1 MGRAGSAVTH
11 DAHVYAWQ
19 QRELRRSL
27 IRQLL
32 RWHRE
37 RGAEW
42 LRAYVERWPAWA
54 GLRVDFGR
62 SSGLA
67 MAGRRGNGSD
77 RN

>member
-32 RWHRE
+32 IWHRE
-37 RGAEW
+37 RCSNW
-42 LRAYVERWPAWA
+42 LRGYVNGWKAWE
-54 GLRVDFGR
+54 GLRADFWQQQRAGNDGR
-62 SSGLA
+62 
-67 MAGRRGNGSD
+67 AGQWF
-77 RN
+77 

>member
-1 MGRAGSAVTH
+1 MGGVAGGMSH
-11 DAHVYAWQ
+11 DAHIIVWQ

-42 LRAYVERWPAWA
+42 LRGYVERWPAWA
-54 GLRVDFGR
+54 GLRVDFWAQQR
-62 SSGLA
+62 L
-67 MAGRRGNGSD
+67 GNGGEAGQWMS
-77 RN
+77 

>member
-1 MGRAGSAVTH
+1 MGRDGSAVTH

-37 RGAEW
+37 RGVEW
-42 LRAYVERWPAWA
+42 LRGYVDGWKMWEED
-54 GLRVDFGR
+54 LLVDFW
-62 SSGLA
+62 A
-67 MAGRRGNGSD
+67 QCRRGNTGEEGKWLS
-77 RN
+77 

>member
-1 MGRAGSAVTH
+1 MGRAGCAVTH

-37 RGAEW
+37 RGVEW
-42 LRAYVERWPAWA
+42 LRGYVERWPAWA
-54 GLRVDFGR
+54 GLRVDFWAQQR
-62 SSGLA
+62 L
-67 MAGRRGNGSD
+67 GNGGEVGQWLS
-77 RN
+77 

>member
-19 QRELRRSL
+19 QSELRRSL

-37 RGAEW
+37 RGTEW
-42 LRAYVERWPAWA
+42 LRGYVEGWKMWQDD
-54 GLRVDFGR
+54 LRVDFW
-62 SSGLA
+62 A
-67 MAGRRGNGSD
+67 QNRRGNTGED
-77 RN
+77 GQWLD

>member
-1 MGRAGSAVTH
+1 MGRDGSAVTH

-42 LRAYVERWPAWA
+42 LRGYVDGWKMWEED
-54 GLRVDFGR
+54 LRVDFW
-62 SSGLA
+62 A
-67 MAGRRGNGSD
+67 QCRRGNTGED
-77 RN
+77 GQWF

>member
-1 MGRAGSAVTH
+1 MGRDGSSVTH

-37 RGAEW
+37 RGVEW
-42 LRAYVERWPAWA
+42 LRGYVDGWKMWEED
-54 GLRVDFGR
+54 LRVDFW
-62 SSGLA
+62 A
-67 MAGRRGNGSD
+67 QCRRGNTGEEGKWLS
-77 RN
+77 